1 MKQLWRQCGVE
12 LAKVIEMP
20 IALGHHSKCTQSN
33 KFSGG
38 ARALVSGTLTQH
50 TGAACSM
57 FVAVNRGRFL
67 AAPVEFHLFALH
79 CCSVAAGCEDPLL
92 RAFLDGC
99 SVDGILRDE
108 AVANS
113 EFGAQLEEMGFV
125 MARPHEVHSA
135 QAVSE
140 DLPTGPTEVAST
152 ETAESAESSDWT
164 SVCCKVDCSCPSLKA
179 KIIIVQL
186 I

>member
-57 FVAVNRGRFL
+57 FVAVNRGRL
-67 AAPVEFHLFALH
+67 VGEIDDGHGH
-79 CCSVAAGCEDPLL
+79 GTTQPL
-92 RAFLDGC
+92 
-99 SVDGILRDE
+99 
-108 AVANS
+108 
-113 EFGAQLEEMGFV
+113 
-125 MARPHEVHSA
+125 
-135 QAVSE
+135 
-140 DLPTGPTEVAST
+140 
-152 ETAESAESSDWT
+152 
-164 SVCCKVDCSCPSLKA
+164 
-179 KIIIVQL
+179 KI
-186 I
+186 